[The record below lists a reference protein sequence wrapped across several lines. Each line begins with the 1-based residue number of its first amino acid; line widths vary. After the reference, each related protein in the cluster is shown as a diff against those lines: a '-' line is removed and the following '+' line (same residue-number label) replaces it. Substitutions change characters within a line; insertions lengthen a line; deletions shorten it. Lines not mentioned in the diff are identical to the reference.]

1 MPSDKGRLDDL
12 LARTLAHRAVLELL
26 VAKTL
31 SSDEER
37 SVACEDAAHQL
48 EALFSIPMTER
59 AREAVERGLSEL
71 EEVFGLGDLRPDT
84 PSEPGP

>member
-31 SSDEER
+31 RSDEER

-48 EALFSIPMTER
+48 EALFSVPMTER
-59 AREAVERGLSEL
+59 AREAVERGLTEL
-71 EEVFGLGDLRPDT
+71 EEVFGVGDVQPEAQE
-84 PSEPGP
+84 EPRG